1 MFDEPLKLV
10 LGLLTGI
17 VFGVLLQ
24 KGQAAKY
31 QVIMGQFFLK
41 NWTVVK
47 IMLTAI
53 VVGSVGVWALVNL
66 GYASLQVKPA
76 ALGGVLLG
84 GALFGSGLAIFGL
97 CPGTGVAACGEG
109 HRDAIFGVLGMFS
122 GALAYVALYPSLQP
136 ITKSLGDWGRV
147 TLPEVTGTSPWLWIA
162 GLIVFGAVV
171 AWLLERKGTPP
182 THPAPGGKPLDTR
195 GLQTP

>member
-1 MFDEPLKLV
+1 MFDEPIKLA
-10 LGLLTGI
+10 LGLVTGI
-17 VFGVLLQ
+17 LFGVLLQ

-31 QVIMGQFFLK
+31 QVIMGQLFLK

-47 IMLTAI
+47 IMLTAV
-53 VVGSVGVWALVNL
+53 VVGSIGVWALVNM
-66 GYASLQVKPA
+66 GYATLHVKPA

-97 CPGTGVAACGEG
+97 CPGTSVAACGEG
-109 HRDAIFGVLGMFS
+109 HRDAVFGVLGMFA
-122 GALAYVALYPSLQP
+122 GALAYVAFYPSLQAVS
-136 ITKSLGDWGRV
+136 KSLPDWGKV

-162 GLIVFGAVV
+162 GLIVIGAVV
-171 AWLLERKGTPP
+171 AWLLERRPMPPARPAGGTSS
-182 THPAPGGKPLDTR
+182 LDGR